1 MVLPAPGGP
10 PIRYV
15 GVWLRQSNLI
25 QLTISTHRPY
35 NDGPSLHSIMLI
47 ARDLRIEVGI
57 RILITDASFSVQ
69 SGDRIGLVGRNGA
82 GKTTLM
88 RTLVG
93 DLQPAE
99 GTVMRS
105 GEIGYFSQ
113 EAALPE
119 LEHEDATALERILMA
134 RDIGAMQRRIEH
146 SRRRLESLTG
156 EERDRGIARFSR
168 LHDEFEAK
176 GGFVAEADAKR
187 IASNVGI
194 GNDEL
199 VQSVK
204 TMSGGQRRRVE
215 LARILF
221 AETDVMLLDEPTN
234 HLDLDAKAWL
244 IEFLSAYKG
253 GMLVISHDLPLL
265 DESITSVLA
274 LENGEIE
281 AYRGNYSHYLVE
293 RDLRRERKERERKHQ
308 DEAIARL
315 EENIRRFKG
324 TTEKMAKT
332 ARSWETR
339 VERMK
344 RDLVDVQKRGKK
356 VRLAFPQPQ
365 RSGRVPLAA
374 TGLAKAFGDN
384 VVFVD
389 IEFAV
394 ERGERM
400 LLIGLNGAGKT
411 TLLRILAGVETS
423 DMGEVSLG
431 HMASLGY
438 YAQEHEQIIDG
449 KTVLDHMRGATNLP
463 EVTLRSLLGHFLL
476 ADKVDQDAST
486 LSGGEKTKLALAMLV
501 AERPNVLLL
510 DEPTNN
516 LDPQAKEALLDA
528 LTIYEGTIVMVSHD
542 TDFVAQLMPDRAVL
556 MPDGE
561 MKFFDES
568 LLDLVALA

>member
-1 MVLPAPGGP
+1 
-10 PIRYV
+10 
-15 GVWLRQSNLI
+15 
-25 QLTISTHRPY
+25 
-35 NDGPSLHSIMLI
+35 MLI
-47 ARDLRIEVGI
+47 ARDLRLEVGTKT
-57 RILITDASFSVQ
+57 LVDGASFSVQ

-88 RTLVG
+88 RSLVG
-93 DLQPAE
+93 DSEPAE
-99 GTVMRS
+99 GTVLRS
-105 GEIGYFSQ
+105 GIIGYFAQ

-134 RDIGAMQRRIEH
+134 REIGAMQRRIEH
-146 SRRRLESLTG
+146 ARARLDDLEGL
-156 EERDRGIARFSR
+156 ERDKGIARFSR

-176 GGFVAEADAKR
+176 GGFVAEAEAKR
-187 IASNVGI
+187 IASKVGI

-199 VQSVK
+199 HQPVK

-221 AETDVMLLDEPTN
+221 AETDVLLLDEPTN
-234 HLDLDAKAWL
+234 HLDLDAKSWL
-244 IEFLSAYKG
+244 IEFLTTYKG

-265 DESITSVLA
+265 DEAITSVLA
-274 LENGEIE
+274 LEHGEVE
-281 AYRGNYSHYLVE
+281 TYRGNYSNYLVE
-293 RDLRRERKERERKHQ
+293 RDKRRERKERARKHQ

-324 TTEKMAKT
+324 TTEKMAKV
-332 ARSWETR
+332 ARSMETR
-339 VERMK
+339 VDRMK
-344 RDLVDVQKRGKK
+344 RELVEMQKSGKK
-356 VRLAFPQPQ
+356 VRVAFPQPVA
-365 RSGRVPLAA
+365 SGRVPLAA

-400 LLIGLNGAGKT
+400 LLVGLNGAGKT
-411 TLLRILAGVETS
+411 TLLRILAGVETA
-423 DMGEVSLG
+423 DLGEVSLG
-431 HMASLGY
+431 HNATLGY
-438 YAQEHEQIIDG
+438 YAQEHEQVLSG
-449 KTVLDHMRGATNLP
+449 VTVFEHMREAARLP
-463 EVTLRSLLGHFLL
+463 DQTLRTMLGAFLL
-476 ADKVDQDAST
+476 ADKVGQDASS

-501 AERPNVLLL
+501 ASRPNVLLL

-528 LTIYEGTIVMVSHD
+528 LTIYEGTVVLVSHD
-542 TDFVAQLMPDRAVL
+542 TDFVAQMMPDRAVL
-556 MPDGE
+556 MPEGE
-561 MKFFDES
+561 MRFFDEQ

>member
-1 MVLPAPGGP
+1 
-10 PIRYV
+10 
-15 GVWLRQSNLI
+15 
-25 QLTISTHRPY
+25 
-35 NDGPSLHSIMLI
+35 MLI
-47 ARDLRIEVGI
+47 ARDLRIEAGI
-57 RILITDASFSVQ
+57 RTLVRDVSFSVQ

-88 RTLVG
+88 RTLIG
-93 DLQPAE
+93 ELQPAE
-99 GTVMRS
+99 GTVLRS
-105 GEIGYFSQ
+105 GSIGYFSQ
-113 EAALPE
+113 EAALPA
-119 LEHEDATALERILMA
+119 LEHPDATALERILMA
-134 RDIGAMQRRIEH
+134 REVGAMQRRIEEA
-146 SRRRLESLTG
+146 RQRLETLQG
-156 EERDRGIARFSR
+156 EDRDKGILRFTR

-176 GGFVAEADAKR
+176 GGFVAEAEAKR
-187 IASNVGI
+187 IAANVGI

-199 VQSVK
+199 HQPVR

-215 LARILF
+215 LARLLF

-244 IEFLSAYKG
+244 IEYLSTYKG
-253 GMLVISHDLPLL
+253 GMLVVSHDLPLL
-265 DESITSVLA
+265 DEAITSVLA
-274 LENGEIE
+274 LENGVVE

-293 RDLRRERKERERKHQ
+293 RELRRERKERERRHQ

-344 RDLVDVQKRGKK
+344 RDLVEVQKTGKK
-356 VRLAFPQPQ
+356 VKLAFPQPE

-374 TGLAKAFGDN
+374 TGLAKSFGDN
-384 VVFVD
+384 LVFVD

-411 TLLRILAGVETS
+411 TLLRILAGVENA
-423 DMGEVSLG
+423 DLGEVSLG
-431 HMASLGY
+431 PKATLGY
-438 YAQEHEQIIDG
+438 YAQEHEQIQDG
-449 KTVLDHMRGATNLP
+449 VTVLDHMRKTARLP
-463 EVTLRSLLGHFLL
+463 DSTLRGLLGHFLL
-476 ADKVDQDAST
+476 ADKVDQDAGT

-501 AERPNVLLL
+501 ASRPNVLLL

-528 LTIYEGTIVMVSHD
+528 LTMYEGTIVMVSHD
-542 TDFVAQLMPDRAVL
+542 TDFVAELMPDRAVL
-556 MPDGE
+556 MPDGD
-561 MKFFDES
+561 MRFFDEG

>member
-1 MVLPAPGGP
+1 
-10 PIRYV
+10 
-15 GVWLRQSNLI
+15 
-25 QLTISTHRPY
+25 
-35 NDGPSLHSIMLI
+35 MLI
-47 ARDLRIEVGI
+47 ARNLRIEAGV
-57 RILITDASFSVQ
+57 RDLMSDASFSVQ

-88 RTLVG
+88 RTLIG
-93 DLQPAE
+93 QLQPVE
-99 GTVMRS
+99 GTILRS
-105 GEIGYFSQ
+105 GNIGYFSQ
-113 EAALPE
+113 EAALPD
-119 LEHEDATALERILMA
+119 LEHHDATALERILMA
-134 RDIGAMQRRIEH
+134 REIGAMQRRIEH
-146 SRRRLESLTG
+146 ARQRLEDLSG
-156 EERDRGIARFSR
+156 AERDQGIARFAR

-176 GGFVAEADAKR
+176 GGFVAEAEAKR
-187 IASNVGI
+187 IAANVGI

-199 VQSVK
+199 HQPVR

-215 LARILF
+215 LARLLF

-234 HLDLDAKAWL
+234 HLDLDAKRWL
-244 IEFLSAYKG
+244 IEYLGAYRG

-274 LENGEIE
+274 LENGQIE

-293 RDLRRERKERERKHQ
+293 REARRERRARERRHQ

-324 TTEKMAKT
+324 STEKMAKT
-332 ARSWETR
+332 ARAWETR

-344 RDLVDVQKRGKK
+344 RELVDVQKRGKT
-356 VRLAFPQPQ
+356 VRLAFPQPE

-374 TGLAKAFGDN
+374 SGLAKAFGDN

-411 TLLRILAGVETS
+411 TLLRILAGVEPS
-423 DMGEVSLG
+423 DLGEVSLG
-431 HMASLGY
+431 HEATLGY
-438 YAQEHEQIIDG
+438 YAQEHEQILDG
-449 KTVLDHMRGATNLP
+449 VSVFDHMRAATDLP
-463 EVTLRSLLGHFLL
+463 DTALRSLLGHFLL
-476 ADKVDQDAST
+476 ADKVDQDAGT

-501 AERPNVLLL
+501 ASRPNVLLL

-528 LTIYEGTIVMVSHD
+528 LTVYEGTIVMVSHD

-556 MPDGE
+556 MPEGE
-561 MKFFDES
+561 MRFFDED

>member
-1 MVLPAPGGP
+1 
-10 PIRYV
+10 
-15 GVWLRQSNLI
+15 
-25 QLTISTHRPY
+25 
-35 NDGPSLHSIMLI
+35 MLI
-47 ARDLRIEVGI
+47 ARDLRIDVGP
-57 RILITDASFSVQ
+57 RTLLEGATFSVQ

-88 RTLVG
+88 KTLTG
-93 DLQPAE
+93 TLAPAE
-99 GTVMRS
+99 GTVLRS
-105 GEIGYFSQ
+105 GRLGYFSQ

-119 LEHEDATALERILMA
+119 LEHPDATALERILMA
-134 RDIGAMQRRIEH
+134 REIGALQRRIEEA
-146 SRRRLESLTG
+146 RRRLHDLHG

-168 LHDEFEAK
+168 LHEEFETK
-176 GGFVAEADAKR
+176 GGFVAEAEAKR
-187 IASNVGI
+187 MAAALGI

-199 VQSVK
+199 DQSVV

-221 AETDVMLLDEPTN
+221 AETDVLLLDEPTN

-244 IEFLSAYKG
+244 IEWLTTYRG
-253 GMLVISHDLPLL
+253 GMLVVSHDLPLL
-265 DESITSVLA
+265 DEAITSVLA
-274 LENGEIE
+274 LEHGELE

-293 RDLRRERKERERKHQ
+293 RDRRRLQKERVRKHQ
-308 DEAIARL
+308 DEAIERL

-324 TTEKMAKT
+324 TTEKMAKI

-339 VERMK
+339 VDRMK
-344 RDLVDVQKRGKK
+344 RDLVEVQKGGKK
-356 VRLAFPQPQ
+356 VRVAFPQPEK
-365 RSGRVPLAA
+365 SGRVPLSAL
-374 TGLAKAFGDN
+374 GLAKSFGDN
-384 VVFVD
+384 LVFVD
-389 IEFAV
+389 VEFAV

-423 DMGEVSLG
+423 DLGEVSLG
-431 HMASLGY
+431 HNASVGY
-438 YAQEHEQIIDG
+438 YAQEHEQIEAG
-449 KTVLDHMRGATNLP
+449 RSVLDHMRQDGGLTDQ
-463 EVTLRSLLGHFLL
+463 TLRSLLGHFLL
-476 ADKVDQDAST
+476 ADKVDQDGST

-501 AERPNVLLL
+501 AARPNVLLL

-528 LTIYEGTIVMVSHD
+528 LTIYEGTVVLVSHD

-561 MKFFDES
+561 MRFFDEE
-568 LLDLVALA
+568 LLDLVSLGLGDGRDRRVRDRRI